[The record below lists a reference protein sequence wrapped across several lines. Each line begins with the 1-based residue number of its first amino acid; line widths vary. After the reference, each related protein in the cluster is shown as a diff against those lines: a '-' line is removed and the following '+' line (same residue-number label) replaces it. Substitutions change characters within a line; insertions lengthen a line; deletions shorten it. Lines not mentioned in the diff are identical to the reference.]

1 MLAAIS
7 TVIIIGSPD
16 FGKSVDLGWRRIFAS
31 FLGAVIACIYLL
43 FFKFSIISM
52 ALPIALITLI
62 SMFFSFQG
70 NGKIATIVMIW
81 IFVRAEISDVSPLLN
96 GLFRFIESTL
106 GVLIGIAGVFILR
119 MKDKII
125 HKK

>member
-1 MLAAIS
+1 
-7 TVIIIGSPD
+7 
-16 FGKSVDLGWRRIFAS
+16 
-31 FLGAVIACIYLL
+31 
-43 FFKFSIISM
+43 M

-81 IFVRAEISDVSPLLN
+81 IFVRAEISDISPLLN